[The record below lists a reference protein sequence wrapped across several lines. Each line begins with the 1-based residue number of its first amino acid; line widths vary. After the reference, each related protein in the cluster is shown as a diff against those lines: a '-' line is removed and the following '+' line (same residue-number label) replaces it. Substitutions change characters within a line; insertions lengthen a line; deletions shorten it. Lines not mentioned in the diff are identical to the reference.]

1 MALIRLTP
9 RVWYT
14 PPVAAG
20 DRPALG
26 LAAGCKAALLIDGGN
41 SPAHVGELLT
51 AAERLPIPPLKA
63 LCLTHWHWDHTFGA
77 AGTGLPVTACRAT
90 AEKLEWMRGLSWTD
104 EAIARRV
111 AEGTEMEFCRENI
124 LIEWPDND
132 RQIRIPAVARTFDRE
147 EIIDLGGLTARIFRV
162 DSDHT
167 PDCCVVQLVEEGVV
181 FLGDSLYLNMDHQ
194 PWFRTADR
202 TRRLMET
209 LLDLNARWYVPAH
222 HGVYSGEEFAAFA
235 RQMLLLA
242 RAAEGAETAGQ
253 AERRLSALTGHGIT
267 EEERNGLAEFLAA
280 REHGP
285 EEGKEVSSDGT
296 GGI

>member
-1 MALIRLTP
+1 MAVIQLTP

-14 PPVAAG
+14 PPVEAG
-20 DRPALG
+20 DRPTLG
-26 LAAGCKAALLIDGGN
+26 LAAGRDAALLIDGGN
-41 SPAHVGELLT
+41 SPAHVKQLLT

-77 AGTGLPVTACRAT
+77 ASTGLPVTACRAT

-104 EAIARRV
+104 AAIARRV

-132 RQIRIPAVARTFDRE
+132 RQIRIPTVSRLFDRE
-147 EIIDLGGLTARIFRV
+147 AVVDLGGLTARIFRV

-167 PDCCVVQLVEEGVV
+167 PDCCVVQLAEEGVV
-181 FLGDSLYLNMDHQ
+181 FLGDCLYLNMDHQ
-194 PWFRTADR
+194 PWFRTAER

-209 LLDLNARWYVPAH
+209 LLALNARWYVPAH

-242 RAAEGAETAGQ
+242 QAAEGAETAAQ
-253 AERRLSALTGHGIT
+253 AQERLSVLTGHAPT
-267 EEERNGLAEFLAA
+267 EEERTGLAEFLAA
-280 REHGP
+280 RAH
-285 EEGKEVSSDGT
+285 GKEK
-296 GGI
+296 